1 MKPLRKRGNHLSKMT
16 YIYFSE
22 KTKMIMKIL
31 SSHLPNKTPSMKTNI
46 LWRTLYKSRKILFR
60 ALGILS
66 TKKTQGFITKAMCL
80 KSMNFGKK
88 KTETPAF
95 QKLSTVKSVINQELR
110 TALIPKSEKSLTKT
124 NWTNLHRP
132 TAIHPTSWK
141 PMPTITRYLR
151 FSMRKNWVQ

>member
-1 MKPLRKRGNHLSKMT
+1 
-16 YIYFSE
+16 
-22 KTKMIMKIL
+22 MIMKIL
-31 SSHLPNKTPSMKTNI
+31 SSHLLNKTPLTKIKI
-46 LWRTLYKSRKILFR
+46 LWRTLSKSRKIQFR

-66 TKKTQGFITKAMCL
+66 TKKTQGFITKAMYL

-95 QKLSTVKSVINQELR
+95 QRLSTVKSVSNQELR

-124 NWTNLHRP
+124 NWTNLHQL
-132 TAIHPTSWK
+132 TVIHPTSWK
-141 PMPTITRYLR
+141 PMSTITRYLQ